1 MVPIVLI
8 LWSWVWSL
16 EKLNLLYY
24 YWTVNVGVLIFHMNV
39 PYDKVFLLVLNLLT
53 LTFDLFK
60 KKKLKLVI
68 TSKYI
73 IDIIFFILHMIISCD
88 KVFLLVSR
96 YSSLWPWPSLE
107 LALIGG
113 ICVSQTHLV
122 NKRFAKYSDKF
133 YCHVNNLVPYTYF
146 YMKFEL
152 YFINHSI
159 YKIKFNIYLKI
170 Q

>member
-8 LWSWVWSL
+8 LWSWPWSL
-16 EKLNLLYY
+16 ENLNLLYY
-24 YWTVNVGVLIFHMNV
+24 FWTVNVGVLIFHMNV

-53 LTFDLFK
+53 LTFDLL

-96 YSSLWPWPSLE
+96 YLSLWPWPSLE
-107 LALIGG
+107 LALIGAFVFHKH
-113 ICVSQTHLV
+113 ILLIKDLPS
-122 NKRFAKYSDKF
+122 N
-133 YCHVNNLVPYTYF
+133 CHVNNLVPYTYC

-152 YFINHSI
+152 DFINHSI
-159 YKIKFNIYLKI
+159 YNIKFNIYLKI